1 MGVESQRM
9 DDEQAT
15 SQTTEDDVLRSTD
28 QEIRPED
35 VGATPHTSPPTSMS
49 ERTEAATGDA
59 DRDEG
64 FRDPLLP
71 EERTAGYRD
80 RWEEIQSRF
89 VDDPQ
94 SSVEQAD
101 TLVIEVVQELQTMF
115 GSERNALE
123 AQWQRGDDVQ
133 TEDLRVA
140 LQRYR
145 AFFDRLLSA

>member
-28 QEIRPED
+28 QDIRPED
-35 VGATPHTSPPTSMS
+35 VGATPPSPPTSMS
-49 ERTEAATGDA
+49 ERTEATTGDA

-64 FRDPLLP
+64 SRDPLLP